1 MLLMSS
7 SLSAL
12 SAHIVLARI
21 DELKLCLVH
30 RRGNNVGWEHVP
42 GEHGDDEHVPGEH
55 GDDEDVTEDDD
66 DGNDEVEEV
75 TCLG

>member
-42 GEHGDDEHVPGEH
+42 GDQ
-55 GDDEDVTEDDD
+55 GDDEDVTEDSD

-75 TCLG
+75 TSSG

>member
-42 GEHGDDEHVPGEH
+42 GER
-55 GDDEDVTEDDD
+55 GDDEDVTQDDD

-75 TCLG
+75 TCSG

>member
-42 GEHGDDEHVPGEH
+42 GEHGDDE
-55 GDDEDVTEDDD
+55 DVTEDSD

-75 TCLG
+75 TCSG